1 MVHCLFT
8 QKRGYLNILQ
18 NGSDSNTIGRL
29 TATGV
34 KPVLSE
40 KDGIIKPKAI
50 CYDVIEGKL

>member
-8 QKRGYLNILQ
+8 QKRGYLNI
-18 NGSDSNTIGRL
+18 DSNTIGRL

-40 KDGIIKPKAI
+40 KDGIIKPKAV